1 MYCFLTK
8 TGKLRKNY
16 LEVCQYILTSKMDHH
31 IITVGRYDDV
41 VDEYDCYTTGH
52 KKLYAKER
60 RSFEEKI
67 LSICKEF
74 NINPH
79 FWYSYLDISV
89 DFRGEIKDVE
99 FMLKELKK
107 YIKRI

>member
-1 MYCFLTK
+1 MNTIAIQL
-8 TGKLRKNY
+8 GK
-16 LEVCQYILTSKMDHH
+16 
-31 IITVGRYDDV
+31 
-41 VDEYDCYTTGH
+41 

-79 FWYSYLDISV
+79 FWYSYLDMSV